1 MDSRKIFKL
10 FHEVSKLTL
19 ESKASQITIQ
29 ASLAKALHGLALSCK
44 LINVHELVKMP
55 KNRYVTLLQ
64 RENGK
69 NTKGRIYKKLE
80 YLVYILL
87 HMLET
92 SSDFKLRPAALS
104 IKKLTVL
111 LHQADV
117 NLTCPHNITG
127 F

>member
-1 MDSRKIFKL
+1 M
-10 FHEVSKLTL
+10 
-19 ESKASQITIQ
+19 
-29 ASLAKALHGLALSCK
+29 
-44 LINVHELVKMP
+44 HELVKMP

-69 NTKGRIYKKLE
+69 NFNTKGRIYKKLE

-92 SSDFKLRPAALS
+92 SSNFKLRPAALS

-117 NLTCPHNITG
+117 NLTCPHDITG